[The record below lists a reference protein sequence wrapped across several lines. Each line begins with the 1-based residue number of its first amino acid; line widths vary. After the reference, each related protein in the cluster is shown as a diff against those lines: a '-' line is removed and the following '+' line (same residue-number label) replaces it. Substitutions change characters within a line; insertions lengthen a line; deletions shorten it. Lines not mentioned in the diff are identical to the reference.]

1 MFLCITA
8 KINITVLILVA
19 CIFNLHSSSMIV
31 TNADSVGFPNGVK
44 SRERWR
50 RLREGGR
57 RRERKMGSKWGIIVR
72 VQHI

>member
-1 MFLCITA
+1 M
-8 KINITVLILVA
+8 TVLILVA

-50 RLREGGR
+50 RLREVGEGE
-57 RRERKMGSKWGIIVR
+57 REKWGANGAL
-72 VQHI
+72 

>member
-1 MFLCITA
+1 MFLYITA

-50 RLREGGR
+50 RLREDGR
-57 RRERKMGSKWGIIVR
+57 RRERENWGASGAL
-72 VQHI
+72 